1 MKQQTPLI
9 PEAEI
14 TLDLQALAVESM
26 GWIPIADKTYLHMG
40 EEHQEDAEV
49 VITVVGKAEDVQPGT
64 NVMWVMG

>member
-1 MKQQTPLI
+1 MKQETSLI

-40 EEHQEDAEV
+40 AEQTDEV
-49 VITVVGKAEDVQPGT
+49 VITVVGTAEDVQPGT